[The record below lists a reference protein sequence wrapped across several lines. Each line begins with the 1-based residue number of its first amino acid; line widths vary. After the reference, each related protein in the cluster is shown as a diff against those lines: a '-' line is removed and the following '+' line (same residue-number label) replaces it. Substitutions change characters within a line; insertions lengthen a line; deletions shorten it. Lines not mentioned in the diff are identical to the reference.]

1 MSPRSL
7 GCGEL
12 GWCAGALL
20 LAALGCSGPEPKA
33 PSGVVGVF
41 FGGQVQE
48 LAEIEIRSERVPSFG
63 FRLALPGDTTHRVRW
78 EITRPGPLG
87 RRVVEQGSSDLRG
100 ARATYDQPIALTR
113 ESPRGTWNVRVTVDE
128 VLVVDRALVIK
139 SGSP

>member
-1 MSPRSL
+1 V
-7 GCGEL
+7 
-12 GWCAGALL
+12 
-20 LAALGCSGPEPKA
+20 LAALGCTRLEDRSA
-33 PSGVVGVF
+33 SGVVGIF

-48 LAEIEIRSERVPSFG
+48 LTEIEFRSERVPSLG

-87 RRVVEQGSSDLRG
+87 RRVVEQGSSDLSG
-100 ARATYDQPIALTR
+100 ERATYDQPIALSQ

-128 VLVVDRALVIK
+128 LLVIDRALVIR